1 MSPPVSVPITQAND
15 ASIELEGRELAVLV
29 IEDEPLIRAHI
40 RDVLE
45 QGGYRVEEAGTS
57 DQAFE
62 MLEDG
67 FAAVIADIELPGDFD
82 GVDLAWAAHSGLPKT
97 GTVLVSGKTRPS
109 PGSTPPKTRFV
120 PKPID
125 DEALLQAVR
134 EVVEARGPTI

>member
-1 MSPPVSVPITQAND
+1 MPPAVSPPIPHPND
-15 ASIELEGRELAVLV
+15 PSPFQVEEGELRVLV

-40 RDVLE
+40 RAVLE
-45 QGGYRVEEAGTS
+45 QETGYRVEEADTF

-82 GVDLAWAAHSGLPKT
+82 GVDLAWAAHSGLPKM
-97 GTVLVSGKTRPS
+97 GIVLVSGKTRPFA
-109 PGSTPPKTRFV
+109 GSMPPKTRFV

-125 DEALLQAVR
+125 DDALLKAVR
-134 EVVEARGPTI
+134 EVIEG

>member
-1 MSPPVSVPITQAND
+1 MSPPVSTPVTHAND
-15 ASIELEGRELAVLV
+15 ASPIQAEKRELAVLV

-40 RDVLE
+40 RDVFE
-45 QGGYRVEEAGTS
+45 KEGGYRVEEAATS

-67 FAAVIADIELPGDFD
+67 FAAVIADIETPGDFN
-82 GVDLAWAAHSGLPKT
+82 GIDLAWAAHSGLPKM
-97 GTVLVSGKTRPS
+97 GTVLVSGKTRPHA
-109 PGSTPPKTRFV
+109 GSTPPKTRFV

-134 EVVEARGPTI
+134 EVIEG